1 MADTGLLVT
10 MALADSRVTQEN
22 IYQAVLLGRVG
33 LNEGMLTENIVAQ
46 TLIAKGERL
55 FFYNRSGKEGNNER
69 MEIDFLVIRPWNKG
83 GDKPRVTPIE
93 VKSGARY
100 STLSLDRFREKFSH
114 RTGTAYVVHP
124 GQYKKEED
132 LVHVPLYMAHCL

>member
-1 MADTGLLVT
+1 MGMIV
-10 MALADSRVTQEN
+10 EN
-22 IYQAVLLGRVG
+22 MTAQ
-33 LNEGMLTENIVAQ
+33 MLRAAGHK
-46 TLIAKGERL
+46 LY
-55 FFYNRSGKEGNNER
+55 FYSNPSKTDKEER

-100 STLSLDRFREKFSH
+100 STLSLDRFREKFSR